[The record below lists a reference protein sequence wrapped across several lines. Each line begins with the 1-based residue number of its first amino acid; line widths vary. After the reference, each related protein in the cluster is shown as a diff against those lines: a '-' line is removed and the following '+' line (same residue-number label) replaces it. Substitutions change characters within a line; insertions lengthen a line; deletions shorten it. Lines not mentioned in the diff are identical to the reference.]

1 MKLKNIWY
9 IFLSVIFFFSCEES
23 LPPRIVPQNT
33 LEITEIIANQE
44 ANNDGIFIAVR
55 IIGENKYVETF
66 QDTVN
71 VEGNIHIWWMK
82 HPEIEA
88 NVPLDNRYFVEPTRI
103 QGSILTIDPGGEFHL
118 ETRWYLNTDDG
129 KNIIDLLDFS
139 HSPVVGGIVTAAPEK
154 FMLEVQLTLF
164 KQTGLLRSKPL
175 EFIFTGW
182 KMADTN
188 PQK

>member
-1 MKLKNIWY
+1 MQLKNICY
-9 IFLSVIFFFSCEES
+9 IFLSVIFFCSCDES
-23 LPPRIVPQNT
+23 LPPRIVPENT
-33 LEITEIIANQE
+33 LAITKIFTAQE
-44 ANNDGIFIAVR
+44 TNGGIYVAIKV
-55 IIGENKYVETF
+55 IGENTYGETF
-66 QDTVN
+66 QDTVKMK
-71 VEGNIHIWWMK
+71 GNIHIWWAK

-118 ETRWYLNTDDG
+118 ETRWYLNTNDG

-139 HSPVVGGIVTAAPEK
+139 HSPIVGGIVTAAPEK

-164 KQTGLLRSKPL
+164 KQTGLLRSEPQ
-175 EFIFTGW
+175 EFILAGW
-182 KMADTN
+182 KIADTN

>member
-1 MKLKNIWY
+1 MHLKNIWY

-23 LPPRIVPQNT
+23 LPPRIVPENT
-33 LEITEIIANQE
+33 LAITKIFATQE
-44 ANNDGIFIAVR
+44 ASNAGIFIGIR

-71 VEGNIHIWWMK
+71 MKGNIHIWWTK

-139 HSPVVGGIVTAAPEK
+139 HSPIVEGIVTAAPEK
-154 FMLEVQLTLF
+154 FMLEVELTLF
-164 KQTGLLRSKPL
+164 KQTGLLRSKPQ